1 SIVDEAIIV
10 ALYRASEAGV
20 PVELLVGGIC
30 GVKPGVEGLSGKID
44 VRSILGRYL
53 EHSRIFSFINGGDPQ
68 VYIGR
73 ADLMHRNLD
82 RRVEAH
88 VRLTNPEHL
97 REIED
102 LFDLAMSDDTAHWKL
117 AADGSWTRH
126 YRADDGSLLDDMQNV
141 IMQQVSQRK
150 RTGVVR

>member
-1 SIVDEAIIV
+1 
-10 ALYRASEAGV
+10 
-20 PVELLVGGIC
+20 
-30 GVKPGVEGLSGKID
+30 

-68 VYIGR
+68 VYIGS

-82 RRVEAH
+82 RRVEAL
-88 VRLTNPEHL
+88 VRLTSADHL

-117 AADGSWTRH
+117 GPDGNWTRH
-126 YRADDGSLLDDMQNV
+126 HRAEDGSLLADMQNV
-141 IMQQVSQRK
+141 RMRQISQRK
-150 RTGVVR
+150 RTGVIR